1 MVDLVDWFHKGG
13 KLLNETSNVKKQQ
26 RRRKLHS
33 RCGAFFCKFL
43 GGTVNKHVNALTGI
57 RGSILSSSPDRNQV
71 TIVGDVS
78 PNYLCLS
85 LGDWSQVSN
94 EKRAPGCL
102 GFIGNEILPSYVGI
116 FS

>member
-1 MVDLVDWFHKGG
+1 M
-13 KLLNETSNVKKQQ
+13 
-26 RRRKLHS
+26 
-33 RCGAFFCKFL
+33 
-43 GGTVNKHVNALTGI
+43 NKHVNALTGI

-94 EKRAPGCL
+94 EKRPPGCL
-102 GFIGNEILPSYVGI
+102 GFFWRMKYYPVMCFFHKPL
-116 FS
+116 